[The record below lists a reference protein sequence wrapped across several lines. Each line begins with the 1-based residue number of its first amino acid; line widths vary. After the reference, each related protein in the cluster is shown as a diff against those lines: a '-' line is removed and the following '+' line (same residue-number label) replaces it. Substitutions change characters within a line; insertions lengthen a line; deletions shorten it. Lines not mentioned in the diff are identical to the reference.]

1 MKRSTKNDVRE
12 AKAKKPMVAK
22 PSPQPA
28 SVATPSPVKL
38 GQRRT
43 RQRED
48 IESLILNASGPL
60 TIAEIH
66 QGVQGVQGGA
76 GAKDAKSLKSTKAD
90 SVKATTGIATVY
102 RTVNL
107 LLELQRI
114 QSVILPNGETRY
126 EAYMPGH
133 HHHHFQC
140 RSCQRVLDLDLCPVG
155 LPKGTTI
162 PGGYYVESHELTLFG
177 LCPKCHKT

>member
-1 MKRSTKNDVRE
+1 M
-12 AKAKKPMVAK
+12 KKPARAAAVSSLHAAASSSSAN
-22 PSPQPA
+22 SPAPL
-28 SVATPSPVKL
+28 KL

-48 IESLILNASGPL
+48 IETLILNAPGPL

-66 QGVQGVQGGA
+66 HGVQKKPATGKTSKVGVSA
-76 GAKDAKSLKSTKAD
+76 ISSKSGRAPKA
-90 SVKATTGIATVY
+90 AAGIATVY

-107 LLELQRI
+107 LLETGRI

-126 EAYMPGH
+126 EAHKPGH

-140 RSCQRVLDLDLCPVG
+140 RQCHRVLDLDLCPVG
-155 LPKGTTI
+155 LPTGTTI
-162 PGGYYVESHELTLFG
+162 AGGYYVESHELTLIG
-177 LCPKCHKT
+177 LCPKCHKG

>member
-1 MKRSTKNDVRE
+1 MKKTTRAT
-12 AKAKKPMVAK
+12 A
-22 PSPQPA
+22 PA
-28 SVATPSPVKL
+28 SPPSTASATTANPSAPLKL

-48 IESLILNASGPL
+48 IESLIVNAPGPL

-66 QGVQGVQGGA
+66 HGVQKKPAA
-76 GAKDAKSLKSTKAD
+76 GKAGKTAI
-90 SVKATTGIATVY
+90 SEIGSRAGRVPKAAAGIATVY

-107 LLELQRI
+107 LLETGRI

-126 EAYMPGH
+126 EAHKPGH

-140 RSCQRVLDLDLCPVG
+140 RQCHRVLDLDLCPVG
-155 LPKGTTI
+155 LPTGTTI
-162 PGGYYVESHELTLFG
+162 PGGYYVESHELTLIG
-177 LCPKCHKT
+177 LCPKCHKA

>member
-1 MKRSTKNDVRE
+1 M
-12 AKAKKPMVAK
+12 KKPARAAT
-22 PSPQPA
+22 PA
-28 SVATPSPVKL
+28 SPHSAASASTPTPASQTAPLKL

-48 IESLILNASGPL
+48 IEALIVNAPGPL

-66 QGVQGVQGGA
+66 HGVQKKPA
-76 GAKDAKSLKSTKAD
+76 AAKTNKA
-90 SVKATTGIATVY
+90 SISALSGKTGRSPKAAAGIATVY

-107 LLELQRI
+107 LLETGRI

-126 EAYMPGH
+126 EAHKPGH

-140 RSCQRVLDLDLCPVG
+140 RQCHRVLDLDLCPVG
-155 LPKGTTI
+155 LPTGTTI
-162 PGGYYVESHELTLFG
+162 AGGYYVESHELTLIG
-177 LCPKCHKT
+177 LCPKCHKG